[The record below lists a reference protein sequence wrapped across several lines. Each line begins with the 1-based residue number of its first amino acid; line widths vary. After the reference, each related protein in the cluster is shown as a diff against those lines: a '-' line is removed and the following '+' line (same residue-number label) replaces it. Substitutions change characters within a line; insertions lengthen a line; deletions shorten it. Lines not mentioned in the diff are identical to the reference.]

1 MKSYA
6 FVSLLYGDN
15 PSYALSAAIL
25 GHSLRR
31 AKTKHDMVLMYTDD
45 VENVWLSICRSAGW
59 TLRLVKHIK
68 FQKELYPTGRFPH
81 VFAKLHAVGMEKYDK
96 VIVLDTDVLIR
107 NDMDEPFE
115 RQTPAAVRR
124 HPQGK
129 YLDFAE
135 IDCRHLFDG
144 QRNQIGGINAGL
156 MLLETSSKD
165 FRRMEVQLA
174 TGTYLSRAGASESVR
189 INMDYDEK
197 DVHMVHFSRQI
208 DCRDRLIQLAIV

>member
-1 MKSYA
+1 M
-6 FVSLLYGDN
+6 
-15 PSYALSAAIL
+15 
-25 GHSLRR
+25 
-31 AKTKHDMVLMYTDD
+31 
-45 VENVWLSICRSAGW
+45 
-59 TLRLVKHIK
+59 KHIK

-81 VFAKLHAVGMEKYDK
+81 VFTKLHAVGMEKYDK

-107 NDMDEPFE
+107 NDTDEPFE

-135 IDCRHLFDG
+135 IDSRHLFDG

-174 TGTYLSRAGASESVR
+174 TGRYLSRAGASESVR

-197 DVHMVHFSRQI
+197 DVHMVHFSGKLKPSRTNPLVAL
-208 DCRDRLIQLAIV
+208 DC